1 VNLNANVK
9 PGRNDP
15 CGCGS
20 GKKYKRCCGEAA
32 RTGPAPGDA
41 TPAELNQL
49 LALANAGRHADAERK
64 ARQLLARQADSGVL
78 WSVLGLALWMQ
89 GKDALHALEQTA
101 GLLPNDAE
109 AHGNLGTALR
119 ARGRLAEAVQ
129 RYRRALELKPDFAE
143 AHNNLGSVL
152 RDLGQL
158 ADAAASYR
166 RALAVKP
173 DFAVAHCNLGHAVR
187 TLGDHQDAARHYRR
201 AIELQPDFAAAHTG
215 LGNALH
221 DLGLLDDAL
230 ASHRRSLDL
239 RPDDAA
245 THRNLGNV
253 LLDLWRVDEA
263 ETCYRKAVALD
274 PQFAEAHDKLG
285 VALRLMGRAAAAEAS
300 CRRALELNPNLVDA
314 LISQA
319 QLLTDRGEF
328 AAAEEVYRHAQSIDP
343 ESPEAWAG
351 VAGLRKMTLND
362 APWFDNAERVAA
374 TPLPPS
380 REAKLRYA
388 IGKYFDDVG
397 EFERAF
403 TSYQRANEL
412 SKLSADPYDPS
423 DVVREFDRLIER
435 SAPLLAGRTRA
446 GANAS
451 ARPVFI
457 VGMPRSGTTL
467 MEQILAAHP
476 AVCGAGEVPFWG
488 PASKKYIS
496 TAAAADAAAADDS
509 IDAMLNR
516 HAGEYLRVLDEFSAA
531 ALRVVDKMPANFTC
545 LGLIHAALPNAR
557 IIHAVRHPI
566 DTCLSIY
573 FQDFN
578 RTHAY
583 ANDLANLAHYYGAYR
598 RLMQHWRSKMPEG
611 ALLEVSYEAL
621 IADQETWSRKMVEFI
636 GLPWDPRCLEFDR
649 PRDGGR
655 SILTFSQWQARQK
668 ISSSSVARWRRYE
681 RFVGPLERLARAAG
695 PGDAPWE
702 LPHHLCVTKV

>member
-15 CGCGS
+15 CACGS
-20 GKKYKRCCGEAA
+20 GKKRKRCCGEAA
-32 RTGPAPGDA
+32 RTEPATGEA
-41 TPAELNQL
+41 TPAELNHL

-64 ARQLLARQADSGVL
+64 ARQMLAQQADSGLL
-78 WSVLGLALWMQ
+78 WSVLGLSLWMQ
-89 GKDALHALEQTA
+89 GKDALHALEKTA

-119 ARGRLAEAVQ
+119 ARGRLIEAVQ

-143 AHNNLGSVL
+143 AHNNLGSAL

-158 ADAAASYR
+158 DDAAASYR
-166 RALAVKP
+166 RALVVKP

-187 TLGDHQDAARHYRR
+187 TLGNNEEAARHYRR
-201 AIELQPDFAAAHTG
+201 AIELRPDFADAHTG

-221 DLGLLDDAL
+221 DLGRFDEAL
-230 ASHRRSLDL
+230 ASHRRSLGL
-239 RPDDAA
+239 RPDDAE
-245 THRNLGNV
+245 THRNIGNV

-263 ETCYRKAVALD
+263 ETCYRRALALD
-274 PQFAEAHDKLG
+274 SQFAGAHDKLG
-285 VALRLMGRAAAAEAS
+285 VALRLKNRAAAAESS

-328 AAAEEVYRHAQSIDP
+328 AEAEKVYRHAQSIEP
-343 ESPEAWAG
+343 ESPDAWAG
-351 VAGLRKMTLND
+351 IAGLRKMTLND
-362 APWFDNAERVAA
+362 RPWFENAERLAA
-374 TPLPPS
+374 TPLPPK

-412 SKLSADPYDPS
+412 SKLSADPHDPRE
-423 DVVREFDRLIER
+423 VVREFDRLIECLD
-435 SAPLLAGRTRA
+435 PLLASRTRA

-476 AVCGAGEVPFWG
+476 AAFGAGEVSFWG
-488 PASKKYIS
+488 PASKKYLS
-496 TAAAADAAAADDS
+496 TAAADASLDDLTEANDLP
-509 IDAMLNR
+509 DAMLDR
-516 HAGEYLRVLDEFSAA
+516 LAGEYLSVLDEFSAD
-531 ALRVVDKMPANFTC
+531 ALRVIDKMPANFKC

-578 RTHAY
+578 RTHTY
-583 ANDLANLAHYYGAYR
+583 ANDLANLAHYYGEYR
-598 RLMQHWRSKMPEG
+598 RLMQHWRSKLPDG
-611 ALLEVSYEAL
+611 ALLEVSYEDL
-621 IADQETWSRKMVEFI
+621 IADQEAWIRKMVEFI
-636 GLPWDPRCLEFDR
+636 GLSWDPRCLDFDR
-649 PRDGGR
+649 PHDRGR
-655 SILTFSQWQARQK
+655 TILTFSQWQARQK
-668 ISSSSVARWRRYE
+668 ISRSSVARWRRYE
-681 RFVGPLERLARAAG
+681 RFIGPLECLTHA
-695 PGDAPWE
+695 PGLGDVP
-702 LPHHLCVTKV
+702 